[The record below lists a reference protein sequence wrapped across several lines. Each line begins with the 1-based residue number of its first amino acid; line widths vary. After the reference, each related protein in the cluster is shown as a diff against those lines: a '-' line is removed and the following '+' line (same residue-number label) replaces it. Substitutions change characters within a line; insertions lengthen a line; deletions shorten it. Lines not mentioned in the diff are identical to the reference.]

1 MTHSPLRYATICR
14 RKMSYLFGQTNRRV
28 VVQALAGLKQLQ
40 ELRLQCNDIAAE
52 RNPFAASVH
61 VLRDLTHLRKLTLFT
76 RLDAASTEVLAQFL
90 SDHSASKRLVKIKL
104 STGLISGSNGADIL
118 QAVANHPGLQK
129 LTIVRPDG
137 MGEPL
142 RKAQCTLIGQSVFQ
156 NKNIV
161 ALHLRRCG
169 MWTDTLSALV
179 PPGPCFHVKRLKLD
193 GNSLGYLSGMFR
205 MSVGEVEEN
214 WQARG
219 SFAGSYFNEAMDSLL
234 SRMPHLHA
242 LHLGNNQLDARQA
255 EGLAATFLRH
265 KMNCLENLTLG
276 SNDIGD
282 TGLSAILKALPPCMK
297 QLYLHGIDCTDTGVM
312 HLREA
317 VEKWPE
323 LWGLGKH
330 RDLQHV

>member
-1 MTHSPLRYATICR
+1 MHADWTVSVPEQEHCR
-14 RKMSYLFGQTNRRV
+14 ITS
-28 VVQALAGLKQLQ
+28 
-40 ELRLQCNDIAAE
+40 
-52 RNPFAASVH
+52 ASVRH
-61 VLRDLTHLRKLTLFT
+61 VDGYTLRSGPTGSLLPCQTAEARWELLGL
-76 RLDAASTEVLAQFL
+76 
-90 SDHSASKRLVKIKL
+90 LVRY
-104 STGLISGSNGADIL
+104 
-118 QAVANHPGLQK
+118 
-129 LTIVRPDG
+129 VRN
-137 MGEPL
+137 E
-142 RKAQCTLIGQSVFQ
+142 S
-156 NKNIV
+156 
-161 ALHLRRCG
+161 
-169 MWTDTLSALV
+169 
-179 PPGPCFHVKRLKLD
+179 
-193 GNSLGYLSGMFR
+193 
-205 MSVGEVEEN
+205 GEVEEN